1 MGMWLDFRCPACGL
15 HGHVSG
21 GPDAGMM
28 GESTTIY
35 CLTCGLLQDATVT
48 TLEADGSLTSV
59 VPRCRRRKTHRIRIW
74 NDEEPCP
81 KCGQALLAPD
91 QDGPVTMWD

>member
-21 GPDAGMM
+21 GPDCGMM
-28 GESTTIY
+28 AATTTIY
-35 CLTCGLLQDATVT
+35 CLTCGLLQDATERT
-48 TLEADGSLTSV
+48 READGTLIPV
-59 VPRCRRRKTHRIRIW
+59 ALRCRRRKTHRIRIW

-81 KCGQALLAPD
+81 KCGQALMQ
-91 QDGPVTMWD
+91 QDLGNFTLWD